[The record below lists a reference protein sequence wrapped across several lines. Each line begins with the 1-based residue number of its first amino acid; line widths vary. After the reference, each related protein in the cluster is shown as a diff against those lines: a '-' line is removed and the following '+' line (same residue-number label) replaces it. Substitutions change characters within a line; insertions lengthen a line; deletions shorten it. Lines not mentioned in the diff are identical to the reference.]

1 LVGGDFLK
9 SWPSLVLAIIAIILS
24 LVMFSLLFPVKGL
37 LTGTTEKIKVLEES
51 IKNQSTSLSEVTEK
65 ISALPD
71 FSSYE
76 KSIADVGDRLN
87 KISEQSEQLTQKLK
101 NFESFGT
108 QINMLDQTINDSVS
122 RIEGLEKEFMQ

>member
-101 NFESFGT
+101 NFSVFFCI
-108 QINMLDQTINDSVS
+108 INLL
-122 RIEGLEKEFMQ
+122 R